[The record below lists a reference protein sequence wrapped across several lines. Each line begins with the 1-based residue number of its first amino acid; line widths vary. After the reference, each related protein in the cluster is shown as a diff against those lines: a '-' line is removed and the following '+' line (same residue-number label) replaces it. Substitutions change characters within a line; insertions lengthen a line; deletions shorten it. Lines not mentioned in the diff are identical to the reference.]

1 MLPGCPGRAQ
11 AGLGKAGWV
20 HGSVPAPA
28 GLSQPPLLG
37 NQSGELEITFI
48 PTNAMTRAW
57 ERGKGMGRMGMRL
70 MNPAGLPLRASPRT
84 GYGWG
89 TAALFPRCPGLLGTS
104 TRWHM
109 LKPLQHAL
117 QGANHSAREV
127 SKMQAAMSQG
137 VPIPHLTP
145 WSLSHMG
152 PCGGAVHF
160 GERTADISIQTPPD
174 QPAASLAGRTS
185 CLVGLCSGS
194 PTEQLAWGCCGHSSS
209 YQQTRGSRQPRE
221 STRERSGFGPLKGG
235 PGPWSPSLTL
245 PNPGTTWLWG
255 CFVCLMEVRFLRL
268 FFTDTSQGPPNT
280 QNIRA

>member
-1 MLPGCPGRAQ
+1 
-11 AGLGKAGWV
+11 
-20 HGSVPAPA
+20 
-28 GLSQPPLLG
+28 
-37 NQSGELEITFI
+37 
-48 PTNAMTRAW
+48 
-57 ERGKGMGRMGMRL
+57 MRL
-70 MNPAGLPLRASPRT
+70 MNPAGLLLRASPRT

-117 QGANHSAREV
+117 QGPNRSVREV
-127 SKMQAAMSQG
+127 SKVQAAMSRG
-137 VPIPHLTP
+137 VPIPHLAP

-194 PTEQLAWGCCGHSSS
+194 CDTTAAQRSSWPGGVVATAVLTSKRVAAGSPERAPESGQDLA
-209 YQQTRGSRQPRE
+209 
-221 STRERSGFGPLKGG
+221 L
-235 PGPWSPSLTL
+235 
-245 PNPGTTWLWG
+245 
-255 CFVCLMEVRFLRL
+255 
-268 FFTDTSQGPPNT
+268 
-280 QNIRA
+280 